1 VRKSVVIKVAE
12 ACLKF
17 TGFFGVKFHEVGG
30 FCVRKNDKAL

>member
-1 VRKSVVIKVAE
+1 VRKSDAIKVAD

-17 TGFFGVKFHEVGG
+17 TWFFGVKFHEVGD